1 MYFLL
6 YDFLFNI
13 NILKSAILWRHLE
26 KWNPR
31 QGWNPRLFFPLR
43 SPLTATSRFCLY
55 LALTF
60 TSQTIYPS
68 EEMITHVYVLSGRNP
83 CRAGGSDMVREII
96 DWERSLRME
105 ARMDPSL
112 WMPLPCGRRA
122 SSPFDIGRRATWV
135 WVDERHDVGKFIPRD
150 SVFSAKSKTENF
162 KLKE

>member
-1 MYFLL
+1 M
-6 YDFLFNI
+6 
-13 NILKSAILWRHLE
+13 E

-31 QGWNPRLFFPLR
+31 QWWNPSLFFTLR
-43 SPLTATSRFCLY
+43 SPITAASRFCLY

-83 CRAGGSDMVREII
+83 CRAGGSDMVTEII

-105 ARMDPSL
+105 ARMDPRVYGCL
-112 WMPLPCGRRA
+112 YPVGGRA
-122 SSPFDIGRRATWV
+122 SSPSDIGRRATWI
-135 WVDERHDVGKFIPRD
+135 WVDERHDAGKFIPRD
-150 SVFSAKSKTENF
+150 SAFSAKSKTENF